1 MIAGDRVS
9 PGSVPEVIDDGV
21 TGFVVND
28 DVEAL
33 AAIQLARDYLGH
45 EKLLRDETR
54 RALKLRPHAHEPIR
68 RTSVLRSHNK
78 PRAWNPLC
86 SGDTDPGAHH
96 DPDLIDP

>member
-68 RTSVLRSHNK
+68 QPAFSDPTTSL
-78 PRAWNPLC
+78 
-86 SGDTDPGAHH
+86 GPGTPYAVAI
-96 DPDLIDP
+96 PTLAPTTTRI